1 MPAIHEPTMHEMLWE
16 WVAAQGYRVS
26 GEVTIGNG
34 RIDLVAY
41 SEADDEYVGIEVKD
55 ESNEVAQQEVAS
67 AIPGVGEGKIQ
78 SREQHD
84 WTDHWEQLYRY
95 QTSGYL
101 DKLYLASQRPEYIF
115 DHVQHH
121 WKQRDAEQPDRVAEL
136 YSNSDVRQS
145 DLGSI
150 RIPGPHQSDAF
161 EIVREADQLQRTQEP
176 SLSTTNERWV
186 QHHIWRE
193 FDGIREGVLP
203 NYEGAHFR
211 RIDVAAFTGS
221 DDPTEVY
228 ANQEA
233 NDIIGVEAKGRN
245 AVRNSPSRVQ
255 QQLIDYVNTGAL
267 TRVNLA
273 VPDTDREPAVSLLRD
288 TASDDQAVLDNV
300 GLYTVDQAG
309 AVTHVWQSEKLTLRY
324 DGIHTKEDYVTD
336 IIWGYGSEEWDREKQ
351 YQSVFEMRS

>member
-1 MPAIHEPTMHEMLWE
+1 
-16 WVAAQGYRVS
+16 
-26 GEVTIGNG
+26 
-34 RIDLVAY
+34 
-41 SEADDEYVGIEVKD
+41 
-55 ESNEVAQQEVAS
+55 
-67 AIPGVGEGKIQ
+67 
-78 SREQHD
+78 
-84 WTDHWEQLYRY
+84 
-95 QTSGYL
+95 
-101 DKLYLASQRPEYIF
+101 
-115 DHVQHH
+115 
-121 WKQRDAEQPDRVAEL
+121 
-136 YSNSDVRQS
+136 
-145 DLGSI
+145 
-150 RIPGPHQSDAF
+150 
-161 EIVREADQLQRTQEP
+161 
-176 SLSTTNERWV
+176 V
-186 QHHIWRE
+186 QHHIWGE

-233 NDIIGVEAKGRN
+233 NDIIGIEAKGRN
-245 AVRNSPSRVQ
+245 AVRNSPSQVQ

-288 TASDDQAVLDNV
+288 TALDDQAVLDNV
-300 GLYTVDQAG
+300 GLYTVDQTG